1 MFILKIFNAY
11 GISSIVYFAVLNV
24 FLTLAISQWTVTF
37 KVTQID
43 RINIINQ
50 IHVQEKQEFCV

>member
-11 GISSIVYFAVLNV
+11 EISSIVYFAVLNV

-43 RINIINQ
+43 RISIINQ